1 MQEGNEFIRFA
12 KNVSTKNVSAKNVS
26 AKNVLAKI
34 LPIQILQVT
43 ERYGN
48 DYERK
53 NVSDTGSG

>member
-12 KNVSTKNVSAKNVS
+12 KNVP
-26 AKNVLAKI
+26 AKI
-34 LPIQILQVT
+34 VPVQILQVT

>member
-12 KNVSTKNVSAKNVS
+12 KIVSAKI
-26 AKNVLAKI
+26 VLVKI
-34 LPIQILQVT
+34 VPVQILQVT

>member
-12 KNVSTKNVSAKNVS
+12 KNVSTKNVS